1 MIGHALAELFGAE
14 LDEAFDKCDQLSN
27 QDGDYECGRG
37 VVMEYL
43 SKTPYDEFTI
53 DLSVDGLLGFC
64 SQFKDPYRASCYQ
77 DLGRNAYDLLNGFD
91 DAFKVCLNEPEIDRP
106 FCFKNL
112 GARMALDSFWSS
124 QKVVEACKEMGNEW
138 EDDCI
143 LGAVE
148 TSITEDKNAALA
160 NELCDMVWDR
170 EKCKQHLNEVYV
182 WTYGEERF

>member
-1 MIGHALAELFGAE
+1 
-14 LDEAFDKCDQLSN
+14 
-27 QDGDYECGRG
+27 
-37 VVMEYL
+37 
-43 SKTPYDEFTI
+43 
-53 DLSVDGLLGFC
+53 
-64 SQFKDPYRASCYQ
+64 
-77 DLGRNAYDLLNGFD
+77 
-91 DAFKVCLNEPEIDRP
+91 
-106 FCFKNL
+106 
-112 GARMALDSFWSS
+112 
-124 QKVVEACKEMGNEW
+124 MGNEW